1 MTSEQKG
8 GGGSRNG
15 QNLRSNSRYVADK
28 EEGVGQNIQKWTSY
42 MEVAFLAR
50 QDWPIFQVGG
60 GGDGA
65 FTMKEFISE
74 GRRHRVV
81 ASLSGSTKKRWCIS
95 YFELGKRSP

>member
-42 MEVAFLAR
+42 MEVPFLAR

-74 GRRHRVV
+74 GGTGWSRH
-81 ASLSGSTKKRWCIS
+81 SLDQRNERWCLS
-95 YFELGKRSP
+95 YVF